1 MKTTTTYN
9 WTTPRGAK
17 ISATIT
23 VEHITHEI
31 INSDGSEIEVDCNKW
46 FRQVDAM
53 TVNGKS
59 TALKELHME
68 GNQRCI
74 LIARKGKDR
83 TLVALPTDVENAI
96 YGEER
101 EYVKNRLEK
110 NIALEK
116 KLDAERERIL
126 KAMNP

>member
-1 MKTTTTYN
+1 MEKTFA
-9 WTTPRGAK
+9 WTTARGTK

-23 VEHITHEI
+23 VEHVTRDT
-31 INSDGSEIEVDCNKW
+31 INSDGFKVEVDCNKW

-53 TVNGKS
+53 TVNGKP
-59 TALKELHME
+59 TELKELWDE
-68 GNQRCI
+68 AGKQCI

-83 TLVALPTDVENAI
+83 VLVALPADVENAI

-101 EYVKNRLEK
+101 EYNRKRMKYNLD
-110 NIALEK
+110 LEK
-116 KLDAERERIL
+116 KMDAERERIL